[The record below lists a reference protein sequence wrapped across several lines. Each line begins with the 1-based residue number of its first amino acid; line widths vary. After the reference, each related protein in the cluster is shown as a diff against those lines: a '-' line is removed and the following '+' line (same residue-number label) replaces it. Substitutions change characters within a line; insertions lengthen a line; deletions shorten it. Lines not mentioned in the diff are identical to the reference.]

1 MEARNQVGIGLLY
14 RPTRL
19 CSLATQFQARFLELI
34 HRPIAGL
41 KFSLSFFLSLN
52 LSMSRN
58 LTVVHCIKSEL
69 YLAKWK
75 WILRSGPK
83 LKMLVK
89 FHRSKGSFPNPLNW
103 WWIRFGCTAL
113 DQCYWN
119 KENWF
124 ANWKSTMHFSDL
136 HILASTMPLIIE
148 FFIKIKSQFGR
159 FWGQTRIIILS
170 LS

>member
-1 MEARNQVGIGLLY
+1 MYCMSIICLASFVHGEFFCIFACTNFFTEEAG
-14 RPTRL
+14 RL
-19 CSLATQFQARFLELI
+19 WGGGRREGVS
-34 HRPIAGL
+34 
-41 KFSLSFFLSLN
+41 
-52 LSMSRN
+52 
-58 LTVVHCIKSEL
+58 HCIKSEL
-69 YLAKWK
+69 YFAKWN

-89 FHRSKGSFPNPLNW
+89 FHRSNGSFPNPLNW

-124 ANWKSTMHFSDL
+124 ANWKSTMHFPDL

-148 FFIKIKSQFGR
+148 FFFKIKSQFGR
-159 FWGQTRIIILS
+159 FWEWVKFSGKIK
-170 LS
+170 

>member
-1 MEARNQVGIGLLY
+1 MAPSG
-14 RPTRL
+14 
-19 CSLATQFQARFLELI
+19 S
-34 HRPIAGL
+34 
-41 KFSLSFFLSLN
+41 SLSFPRQLTHPECPSSLPLSYSFFLCMWQIETSPLLADRSRGGAKCN
-52 LSMSRN
+52 TWVSFNKLSIIKDQ
-58 LTVVHCIKSEL
+58 LHCIKSEM

-89 FHRSKGSFPNPLNW
+89 FHCSNGSFPNPLNW

-136 HILASTMPLIIE
+136 HI
-148 FFIKIKSQFGR
+148 
-159 FWGQTRIIILS
+159 
-170 LS
+170 